1 MTMKNKF
8 RIDEHRNL
16 YNEALRLYKK
26 SRTDNL
32 EDFPMSERRKYY
44 KNGNRND
51 FEKLY
56 FGRRDY
62 LSSVAILALFDEK
75 YIPELERIIL
85 AVCNEYCWAL
95 PAHVIGL
102 KVIDKR
108 IIDLFVAETS
118 FVLAEI
124 CSVFETSLSD
134 KVLAKV
140 KSEIKCRMVNNFR
153 RYRFWWEKCNM
164 NWAAV
169 CGAYVGGTLIY
180 LFHEEFERQKGR
192 ILKTLGCYIDG
203 FTDDGFC
210 LEGPLYWLYGFFSY
224 SVFAHLLYL
233 KSDGKEDLFADKK
246 VKKIASYGGNCMLK
260 GNTSVSFS
268 DADMNFRPDF
278 ALQSFL
284 YDKLSGEIPYIP
296 KENLCFYGANTKWMN
311 YYRALIWQC
320 GADSNSEKAENS
332 IIYSPK
338 ANQLIVNKES
348 YSFAFKG
355 GHNCEPHNHND
366 LGSFIFSDKDGQV
379 FCDLGSGRYTKDYFD
394 ESKRY
399 GIFCN
404 SSLSHSVPI
413 VDGSGQKAGESY
425 SAVLVFD
432 SDNAVCE
439 FSGAYE
445 NENLT
450 SLSRKA
456 KFKENSVVITD
467 TFTFSDKI
475 SVTERFVSKRKAEI
489 GKGMLVLGETKLRYP
504 EDKAV
509 LKISEEKHTP
519 HEYDK
524 EDETIYCYDFILND
538 KADEISFEIT
548 TK

>member
-1 MTMKNKF
+1 MIMKHKF
-8 RIDEHRNL
+8 EINEHRDI
-16 YNEALRLYKK
+16 YDEALRLYKK

-32 EDFPMSERRKYY
+32 ADFPMSERRKYY
-44 KNGNRND
+44 KTGNRND

-124 CSVFETSLSD
+124 CFVFETSLSD

-192 ILKTLGCYIDG
+192 ILKTLKCYIDG

-246 VKKIASYGGNCMLK
+246 VRKIASYGGNCMLK

-348 YSFAFKG
+348 YSFALKG
-355 GHNCEPHNHND
+355 GHNGEPHNHND

-432 SDNAVCE
+432 SDTAVCE

-450 SLSRKA
+450 ALSRKA

-489 GKGMLVLGETKLRYP
+489 GKGVLVLGETELRYP
-504 EDKAV
+504 EDKVV